1 MSEELVFGRAEARQ
15 YEAWFETPDG
25 RRVDEQE
32 KALMARLLADLGDPG
47 TILEVACGTGHFSRW
62 FKHELGWR
70 VHGIDISRPM
80 LEEALSRD
88 ADFEVALADG
98 TALPFPDRSYDV
110 VVIITA
116 LEFMSEP
123 VRALREA
130 VRVARRGMMVCALN
144 RWSLLAAWR
153 RLTGLFVATP
163 YDKAHFLSARE
174 LRQMFQEAAPG
185 LSAQV
190 ETRTGV
196 WPGLLSAFEG
206 STGILGA
213 FLGMRVCFGRDHL
226 ARSGLNRIVE
236 DCR

>member
-1 MSEELVFGRAEARQ
+1 MSEELVFGREEARQ
-15 YEAWFETPDG
+15 YEAWFETPEG
-25 RRVDEQE
+25 RRVDDLE
-32 KALMARLLADLGDPG
+32 KALMARLLANCGNPG
-47 TILEVACGTGHFSRW
+47 TVLEVACGTGHFSRW
-62 FKHELGWR
+62 FKRELGWK
-70 VHGIDISRPM
+70 VHGIDISWPM

-88 ADFEVALADG
+88 VAFEVALADG

-116 LEFMSEP
+116 LEFMPEP
-123 VRALREA
+123 VLALREA

-153 RLTGLFVATP
+153 RLAGLFVATP

-174 LRQMFQEAAPG
+174 LRQMLQETAPG

-190 ETRTGV
+190 ETRTAV

-206 STGILGA
+206 STGTLGA
-213 FLGMRVCFGRDHL
+213 FLGMGVCFGQGHT
-226 ARSGLNRIVE
+226 AV
-236 DCR
+236 